1 MVGSQLSLCPLC
13 CEGWLGS
20 GRGMGRNLNMHLNVT
35 FQENI
40 IAQFFHLFQPMGR
53 PDLIIKQKKKLKAI
67 SELEKH
73 ASRNNIKGTKE
84 TISSID

>member
-1 MVGSQLSLCPLC
+1 
-13 CEGWLGS
+13 
-20 GRGMGRNLNMHLNVT
+20 MGRKLNMHLNVT
-35 FQENI
+35 FQENM
-40 IAQFFHLFQPMGR
+40 IAQFCHLFQTMGR
-53 PDLIIKQKKKLKAI
+53 PDLIIEQKKKLKAI